1 MSKPWPSSP
10 LSAAQRAFELLTCP
24 PVPLAFDGRGLPG
37 LPQRILPLGEL
48 KRVLVHDATPRPVR
62 DRVWREL
69 VIRARRDGPSW
80 VIAVVGIAM
89 PGLRKSAG
97 MLAKGWH
104 GDTRDRDAELL
115 TGFLDR
121 IAMVDLDEPRIC
133 GRLIDAGARAVKRA
147 REREEQIDT
156 VMVDGAWSLPPRQ
169 PFDHPDWVLVRAVA
183 AAVIDP
189 EEHLLIGA
197 TRLEEIPLQVVADK
211 LGISVAVAAAWRRKA
226 ELRLVAAVAD
236 GELDRVSLVA
246 TAPLRRS
253 AAARSAASDIAPQGA
268 QEPAAAAAARS
279 PARAAPGSRRRRRDV
294 AVVAA
299 DG

>member
-10 LSAAQRAFELLTCP
+10 LAAAQRAFDLLTCP
-24 PVPLAFDGRGLPG
+24 PVPLAFDGRGFPG

-48 KRVLVHDATPRPVR
+48 EKVLVNDATPRPVR
-62 DRVWREL
+62 DQVWREL

-89 PGLRKSAG
+89 PGLRKTAG

-104 GDTRDRDAELL
+104 GDTQDRDAELL

-121 IAMVDLDEPRIC
+121 IATVDLDEPRIC

-147 REREEQIDT
+147 REREEETDT
-156 VMVDGAWSLPPRQ
+156 VMVDGAWSLAPQQ

-197 TRLEEIPLQVVADK
+197 TRLEEIALQVVADT
-211 LGISVAVAAAWRRKA
+211 LGVSVAVAAAWRRKA

-253 AAARSAASDIAPQGA
+253 AAARSGASDIAPQGA
-268 QEPAAAAAARS
+268 EEPAAAAARR
-279 PARAAPGSRRRRRDV
+279 PAGAAPRRRRRRRDV
-294 AVVAA
+294 AVAA
-299 DG
+299 AAG